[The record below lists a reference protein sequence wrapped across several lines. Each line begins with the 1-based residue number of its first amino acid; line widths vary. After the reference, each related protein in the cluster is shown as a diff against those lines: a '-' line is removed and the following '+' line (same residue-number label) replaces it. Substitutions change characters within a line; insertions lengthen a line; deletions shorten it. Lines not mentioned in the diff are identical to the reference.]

1 MAVKSKTSTKKSDAK
16 STKSTTKPAAKP
28 AKAEAEEKPFGVSD
42 IAEIIKVRTGKAVK
56 PRDLRIL
63 LRKMARDGR
72 LDREI
77 VAGNREPWVWSGPED
92 PEVDKI
98 LEAYEGGELDADKK
112 EKLEA
117 LKARKAEQRAAK
129 KAAEAEEDEEESDE
143 EEELEEDDE
152 E

>member
-1 MAVKSKTSTKKSDAK
+1 MATKTKAAAKKSA
-16 STKSTTKPAAKP
+16 TKPAAKP
-28 AKAEAEEKPFGVSD
+28 AKDETEEKPFGVSD

-77 VAGNREPWVWSGPED
+77 VAGNREPWVWAGPDD

-129 KAAEAEEDEEESDE
+129 KAAEAEEDEESDE
-143 EEELEEDDE
+143 DEELEEDDE